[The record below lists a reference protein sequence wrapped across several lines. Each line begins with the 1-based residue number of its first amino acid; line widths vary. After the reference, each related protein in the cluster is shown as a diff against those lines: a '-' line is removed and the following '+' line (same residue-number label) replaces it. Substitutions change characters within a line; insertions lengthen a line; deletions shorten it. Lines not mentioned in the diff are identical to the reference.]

1 MPSREKPADWFGL
14 GLDLWMLGLESSS
27 VIALR
32 TWKMAAGGNAANDEA
47 GRMIGEKIASAMALS
62 QQAMTG
68 QLGTSMP
75 GIASKAV
82 ADYRRKVRANRKR
95 LISG

>member
-1 MPSREKPADWFGL
+1 MSSKNKPADWFGL
-14 GLDLWMLGLESSS
+14 SLDLWMLGVECSS

-32 TWKMAAGGNAANDEA
+32 TWKMAAGGSAANDEA
-47 GRMIGEKIASAMALS
+47 GRMVSEKIASAMALS
-62 QQAMTG
+62 QQAMMG

-82 ADYRRKVRANRKR
+82 ADYRRKVQANQKR
-95 LISG
+95 LIKG